1 MGLDW
6 FQILRTRKR
15 LISEISGYGNILISE
30 IYGHGSQLI
39 SNIYRQL
46 FVFTRTFDRNSGK
59 SLYLLTWLKGIFYKS
74 PFWLPIPK
82 TIAPKNLLLTF
93 EKRFWVYESSKKIHL
108 CFLSFLTVFSHFGCF
123 KSTQKALNCS
133 LKILLVVVTMSERR
147 NNLYKDFYSGN
158 RLFDD

>member
-1 MGLDW
+1 MDMGLDW

-74 PFWLPIPK
+74 PFSHFQYRKLLHRK
-82 TIAPKNLLLTF
+82 TYCWP
-93 EKRFWVYESSKKIHL
+93 SKKGFRYMKVARKYIYVFYL
-108 CFLSFLTVFSHFGCF
+108 FLQYLV
-123 KSTQKALNCS
+123 
-133 LKILLVVVTMSERR
+133 ILVVSKAHKKRWIVPWR
-147 NNLYKDFYSGN
+147 YY
-158 RLFDD
+158 